1 MVQVDSNMNHFHKDE
16 RVSRLCCNFKL
27 WIELRVDGQHEYG
40 FSVWILCQWGHAP
53 QQLLETQRHRLWKN
67 KCHGHCHWTGAKPQ
81 DCASRSN
88 EA

>member
-67 KCHGHCHWTGAKPQ
+67 KCRGHCHWTGAKPQ